1 MEKFLKGVYD
11 EHGRKQSML
20 VTGSARLDTF
30 RKSGDALTG
39 RFYHYRLHP
48 VDLPEP
54 FGIST
59 LTVNWT
65 SPNAFRDC

>member
-1 MEKFLKGVYD
+1 
-11 EHGRKQSML
+11 ML